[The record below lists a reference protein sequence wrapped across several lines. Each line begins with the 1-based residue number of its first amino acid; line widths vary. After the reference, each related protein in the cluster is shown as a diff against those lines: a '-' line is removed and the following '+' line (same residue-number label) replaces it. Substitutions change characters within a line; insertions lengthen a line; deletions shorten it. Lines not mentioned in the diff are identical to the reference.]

1 MDWND
6 SAFCLTSKSISNN
19 LNHGKGMAELG
30 LLEELEA
37 CGCPL
42 CGCYRNTYMLGA
54 GCPIGREQ
62 GWAGSSPQTTQLS
75 CKYECNQ
82 IRVDQP
88 PKSRRGGNAK
98 QNKTKMLTLGVLP
111 LAARAAWEPAAGGQT
126 LLKPQ
131 NFPRFSIHISSF
143 HSPREKSGLE
153 TKNIFYLNLLEKL
166 SSSLGF
172 TPSTFDA
179 MTWSRSEFMRDKG
192 LWKFRMGYCWFK
204 CWLLPPHHH
213 VSLPIRDFLDRR
225 AGFLMRTQDK
235 GFPQDLKRRRLLL
248 LFWEGLEGSKTSVT
262 RGIGNPTVFHIEEQ
276 SKLGGSLHL
285 WEHRVQV
292 EFI

>member
-1 MDWND
+1 MV
-6 SAFCLTSKSISNN
+6 
-19 LNHGKGMAELG
+19 KGWQSL
-30 LLEELEA
+30 A
-37 CGCPL
+37 CWRSWKPAVVLSVDATETHTCW
-42 CGCYRNTYMLGA
+42 
-54 GCPIGREQ
+54 EQ
-62 GWAGSSPQTTQLS
+62 GVPLGGNRAGLVPAPKPPNSHVSTSAT
-75 CKYECNQ
+75 
-82 IRVDQP
+82 RWVDQP

-235 GFPQDLKRRRLLL
+235 GFPQDLKRWRLLL